1 MKNFWKI
8 VTLLVVMILPVGIV
22 SCSGDD
28 EEEIAK
34 TPIITPTP
42 EPEDTTTNDNNE
54 PTEVKVYKDG
64 NAYANFFAYNV
75 MGDVY
80 LWKKE
85 INSSLNTWGNQLGNA
100 INKGTDMPDAISKVE
115 NIRYKNSSKEDI
127 DKWSMLTDDY
137 SSFTGSVD
145 GVVTTT
151 YGCSYKFYLKEA
163 NSNLVVAF
171 VTYVYPE
178 SPAEKAGLQRGDVI
192 LGIDGKDLDLNNYIN
207 LYYSSSMEVTIG
219 KLDTTTGAYVETG
232 KTASMTAVNMYENP
246 VFLSKTFDCGGKKV
260 GYLVFHSFT
269 LDACEDLIAVA
280 KQFKQEG
287 VTELILDLRYN
298 GGGYVITENVLAS
311 MLAPEAN
318 VKAKDVFQTEVWN
331 DDYMEY
337 YQKNNYDLNTYFQTE
352 WSFEHNEKKYEL
364 NTSDTNLGLTKI
376 YALVASGSASASE
389 SVLVGL
395 MPYVDVEVIGEQTH
409 GKYCTGWILSATDW
423 YESVVENYDEL
434 SKKNPTE
441 YGTFSEEFPWFAQ
454 WETYAANWGI
464 YVMISRYADK
474 NGENP
479 CMPDGLTPDVE
490 ASDRIYEPYALGDE
504 REWLLYTALQKAGK
518 TDLPTRAEARSAMR
532 TLGKPVKDV
541 SRNPLDGKLIHL
553 GKPMMKA
560 PLLPMKIE
568 VE

>member
-1 MKNFWKI
+1 M
-8 VTLLVVMILPVGIV
+8 TLPAGIV

-28 EEEIAK
+28 DPKE
-34 TPIITPTP
+34 TPIINPTP
-42 EPEDTTTNDNNE
+42 EPEDTTK
-54 PTEVKVYKDG
+54 TETETKVYTDG
-64 NAYANFFAYNV
+64 KIYANFFAYNIIS
-75 MGDVY
+75 DIY

-85 INSSLNTWGNQLGNA
+85 ISSAFKTWYVVEEDP
-100 INKGTDMPDAISKVE
+100 IKKVQE
-115 NIRYKNSSKEDI
+115 IRYKENGKDV
-127 DKWSMLTDDY
+127 DKWTELTDDY
-137 SSFTGSVD
+137 ASFIGSVD

-151 YGCSYKFYLKEA
+151 YGCSYKLYLREE
-163 NSNLVVAF
+163 NSNRVVAF
-171 VTYVYPE
+171 VTYLYPE

-192 LGIDGKDLDLNNYIN
+192 LGINDKDLDLDNYLD
-207 LYYSSSMEVTIG
+207 LYYSSSMKVTIG

-269 LDACEDLIAVA
+269 LDACEDLIKVC
-280 KQFKQEG
+280 KTFKQEG

-337 YQKNNYDLNTYFQTE
+337 YKKEGEDLNTYFQTE
-352 WSFEHNEKKYEL
+352 WSFTHNEKKYEL
-364 NTSDTNLGLTKI
+364 NTSDANIGLTKI

-395 MPYVDVEVIGEQTH
+395 MPYMDIEVIGEQTH
-409 GKYCTGWILSATDW
+409 GKYCTGTIISTENW
-423 YESVVENYDEL
+423 YELNKEVITSNY
-434 SKKNPTE
+434 PE
-441 YGTFSEEFPWFAQ
+441 YAQ
-454 WETYAANWGI
+454 WETYAKNWGI

-474 NGENP
+474 NGNNP
-479 CMPDGLTPDVE
+479 CMPDGLTPNVE
-490 ASDRIYEPYALGDE
+490 ASDRFYEPYALGDE

-518 TDLPTRAEARSAMR
+518 TDLPSRAEARSAMSP
-532 TLGKPVKDV
+532 LGKPMKDV

-553 GKPMMKA
+553 DKPMMKV
-560 PLLPMKIE
+560 PLKPLNMK
-568 VE
+568 